1 MYLPPAFREDRLE
14 LQHRLMRERPLAL
27 LVTAG
32 PAGLM
37 ANLVPFLIYSDEG
50 KCGTLRAHVARA
62 NAQWKELSA
71 VAECM
76 VVFQDGG
83 GYITPNWY
91 PTKAET
97 HKVVPTWN
105 YAAVQ
110 AWGRPRA
117 VEDAGW
123 LRRQIGDLTSI
134 HEGGRPAPWRVDEAP
149 ADFIAAQIQAI
160 VGVEIPI
167 ERIEG
172 KWKMSQNR
180 SEADRQG
187 VVDGLMAE
195 GGPSAELARTIQA
208 ANGS

>member
-1 MYLPPAFREDRLE
+1 MSAPATVGGMYLPPAFREDRLE

-123 LRRQIGDLTSI
+123 LRRPDGRRRPQCGAGQDNPGSQRLVA
-134 HEGGRPAPWRVDEAP
+134 ERLAALRAPGGRTRKPGRLPRRALG
-149 ADFIAAQIQAI
+149 I
-160 VGVEIPI
+160 VEVLP
-167 ERIEG
+167 
-172 KWKMSQNR
+172 
-180 SEADRQG
+180 
-187 VVDGLMAE
+187 GL
-195 GGPSAELARTIQA
+195 R
-208 ANGS
+208 